1 MQIQLIAVG
10 NRMPQWVTEGYEEFA
25 RRMPPECR
33 LNLIEIPATKRTKA
47 ADIKRLLAPEGERM
61 LEALSKN
68 ALVFTLDVNGRQWDT
83 PQLAQQLDGWMHEG
97 RDVALLIGGPEG
109 LAPACKARAE
119 GSWSLSPLTFPHPLV
134 RIIVAEQLYRAT
146 TILKHHPYHK

>member
-47 ADIKRLLAPEGERM
+47 ADIKRLLAQEGERM
-61 LEALSKN
+61 LEALPKN

>member
-1 MQIQLIAVG
+1 MQIHLIAVG
-10 NRMPQWVTEGYEEFA
+10 NRMPQWVTKGYEEFA
-25 RRMPPECR
+25 RRMPTECR
-33 LNLIEIPATKRTKA
+33 LNLIEIPAIKRTKA
-47 ADIKRLLAPEGERM
+47 ADIKRLLAQEGDRM
-61 LEALSKN
+61 LEALPKN
-68 ALVFTLDVNGRQWDT
+68 ALVLTLDVNGRQWDT